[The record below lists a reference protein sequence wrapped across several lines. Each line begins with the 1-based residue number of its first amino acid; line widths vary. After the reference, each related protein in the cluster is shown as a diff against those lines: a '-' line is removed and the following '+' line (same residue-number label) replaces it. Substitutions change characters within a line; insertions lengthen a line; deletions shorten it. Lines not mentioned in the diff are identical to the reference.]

1 MAQQS
6 DDNKMKSTQTAV
18 EWLKN
23 KIIDH
28 QEKFGIPP
36 TEKGYMNLIE
46 QAKQMEKEQIID
58 AYYQCGRDNFEHIK
72 VINRSATEYYN
83 DTFLRT

>member
-1 MAQQS
+1 MAQQTDIS
-6 DDNKMKSTQTAV
+6 KMETTETAV

-46 QAKQMEKEQIID
+46 QAKQMEAEKTYETELFWFDRGIL
-58 AYYQCGRDNFEHIK
+58 AAREYR
-72 VINRSATEYYN
+72 INELKPVRN
-83 DTFLRT
+83 